1 MDFNEL
7 VNFLNSKE
15 SKDSL
20 NEELSK
26 FLSHK
31 DIIEPMNENIKLSNQ
46 MVAFLNSL
54 IGIISDDMEKN
65 KKRTKTALDRLNV
78 ANKNISN
85 EEIAIILI
93 NKIIQF
99 KSSKF
104 ESNFVNMDWQVSVLD
119 RKNDNSNLN
128 KSEKVEITTKFNAFN
143 KNEQKYTSH
152 IIKMDYNEFS
162 EILANFKK
170 IDEQLHMFKS

>member
-7 VNFLNSKE
+7 VNFLNYKE

-31 DIIEPMNENIKLSNQ
+31 EIIEPMNENIKLSNQ

-143 KNEQKYTSH
+143 QNEQKYTSH

>member
-31 DIIEPMNENIKLSNQ
+31 EIIEPMNENIKLSNQ

-143 KNEQKYTSH
+143 QNEQKYTSH

>member
-31 DIIEPMNENIKLSNQ
+31 EIIEPMNENIKLSNQ

-143 KNEQKYTSH
+143 QNEQKYTSH

-170 IDEQLHMFKS
+170 I

>member
-31 DIIEPMNENIKLSNQ
+31 EIIEPMNENIKLSNQ

-128 KSEKVEITTKFNAFN
+128 KSEKVEITTKFNTFN
-143 KNEQKYTSH
+143 QNEQKYTSH

>member
-143 KNEQKYTSH
+143 QNEQKYTSH

>member
-65 KKRTKTALDRLNV
+65 KKRTKTALDRLNI

-143 KNEQKYTSH
+143 QNEQKYTSH